1 MPSITRKQVEA
12 ANAKL
17 HNGFRLDIQHYVI
30 HGEKQ
35 AVLQIPVDGAAD
47 ITHSTEFITGALT
60 WMPEREEK
68 QNTCGQTFTVATG
81 KQVPTLHIQHWRS
94 RPGSNVATSQGLGQY
109 VSVGK
114 AQDRRNFSVLQKLS
128 EKIDTAVI
136 LLCYDPKETQNPFL
150 I

>member
-12 ANAKL
+12 ANTKL
-17 HNGFRLDIQHYVI
+17 YNGFRLDIQHYVI

-35 AVLQIPVDGAAD
+35 AVLQIPIDGAGD
-47 ITHSTEFITGALT
+47 IAHSTEFITGALT

-68 QNTCGQTFTVATG
+68 QGSRGETFTAATG

-94 RPGSNVATSQGLGQY
+94 RPGSNVATSQGLGQC
-109 VSVGK
+109 VPVGK
-114 AQDRRNFSVLQKLS
+114 AQERRNFSILQKLS

-136 LLCYDPKETQNPFL
+136 LLCYNPKETQNPFL